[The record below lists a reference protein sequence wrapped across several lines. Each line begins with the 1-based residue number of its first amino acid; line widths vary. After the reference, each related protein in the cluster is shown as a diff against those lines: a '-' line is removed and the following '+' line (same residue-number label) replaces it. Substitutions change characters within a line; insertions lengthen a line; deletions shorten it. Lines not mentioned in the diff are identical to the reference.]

1 MKLPSRRVLL
11 TIVWLTLPVAA
22 ACAADIAPTIRV
34 VRDIAYSGVSAE
46 PGQTLDP
53 YLSEQEPGDRRP
65 RPAVHFVHGG
75 AWRKGDKSMVGAK
88 PAAFLG

>member
-34 VRDIAYSGVSAE
+34 VRDIAY
-46 PGQTLDP
+46 
-53 YLSEQEPGDRRP
+53 
-65 RPAVHFVHGG
+65 
-75 AWRKGDKSMVGAK
+75 
-88 PAAFLG
+88 